1 MPREVKIVKKLFLLN
16 MLKKLWYYSYSL
28 YFCLRYLPFNQAIK
42 VPILVWPTTKI
53 RSLHRGDIVLT
64 GVVSKASVLLG
75 FEGSIGRDSGP
86 MIINISRGG
95 RLYLGQNVNI
105 SRGTK
110 LVTVGNGSIIIGNGF
125 FCNGD
130 CYFLSDK
137 EINIGDDC
145 LFGWDIDVNTTD
157 GHFTYSDGVENIKSA
172 PIWLN
177 NHVWVCS
184 NVRINKGA
192 TIANDSV
199 VAMSSLVS
207 NKLEQ
212 SNSLYGGIPAKL
224 IKNRYQWKA

>member
-1 MPREVKIVKKLFLLN
+1 MKVIRIINKI
-16 MLKKLWYYSYSL
+16 WYYSYSL

-53 RSLHRGDIVLT
+53 RSLHRGAIVLT
-64 GVVSKASVLLG
+64 GRVFKASVLLG

-86 MIINISRGG
+86 MIINISCGG
-95 RLYLGQNVNI
+95 ILSIGQNVNI

-172 PIWLN
+172 PICLKE
-177 NHVWVCS
+177 HVWVCS
-184 NVRINKGA
+184 NVRINKGV
-192 TIANDSV
+192 TIAGDSV
-199 VAMSSLVS
+199 VAMASLVS
-207 NKLEQ
+207 KDLEQ
-212 SNSLYGGIPAKL
+212 CKCLYGGVPARL
-224 IKNRYQWKA
+224 IRKDYNWKA

>member
-1 MPREVKIVKKLFLLN
+1 MKVIRIINKI
-16 MLKKLWYYSYSL
+16 WYYSYSL

-86 MIINISRGG
+86 MIISISRGG
-95 RLYLGQNVNI
+95 RLYLGQDVNI

-110 LVTVGNGSIIIGNGF
+110 LVTVGNGSIKIGNGF

-130 CYFLSDK
+130 CHFLSDM
-137 EINIGDDC
+137 EITIGNDC
-145 LFGWDIDVNTTD
+145 LFGWDVDVNTTD

-172 PIWLN
+172 PIRLKE
-177 NHVWVCS
+177 HIWVCS
-184 NVRINKGA
+184 NVRINKGV

-207 NKLEQ
+207 KDLEQ
-212 SNSLYGGIPAKL
+212 SNCLYGGVPARL

>member
-1 MPREVKIVKKLFLLN
+1 MVLLIKI
-16 MLKKLWYYSYSL
+16 WYYSYSL
-28 YFCLRYLPFNQAIK
+28 LFCLRYLPFNQAIK

-86 MIINISRGG
+86 MIISISRGG
-95 RLYLGQNVNI
+95 RLYLGQDVNI

-110 LVTVGNGSIIIGNGF
+110 LVTVGNGSIKIGNGF

-130 CYFLSDK
+130 CHFLSDM
-137 EINIGDDC
+137 EITIGNDC
-145 LFGWDIDVNTTD
+145 LFGWDVDVNTTD

-172 PIWLN
+172 PICLK

-184 NVRINKGA
+184 NVRINKGV
-192 TIANDSV
+192 TIAGDSV
-199 VAMSSLVS
+199 VAMASLVS
-207 NKLEQ
+207 KDLEQ
-212 SNSLYGGIPAKL
+212 CNSLYGGVPARL
-224 IKNRYQWKA
+224 IRNGYNWKA

>member
-1 MPREVKIVKKLFLLN
+1 M
-16 MLKKLWYYSYSL
+16 
-28 YFCLRYLPFNQAIK
+28 
-42 VPILVWPTTKI
+42 PILVWPTTKI

-86 MIINISRGG
+86 MIISISRGG
-95 RLYLGQNVNI
+95 RLYLGQDVNI

-110 LVTVGNGSIIIGNGF
+110 LVTVGNGSIKIGNGF

-130 CYFLSDK
+130 CHFLSDM
-137 EINIGDDC
+137 EITIGNDC
-145 LFGWDIDVNTTD
+145 LFGWDVDVNTTD
-157 GHFTYSDGVENIKSA
+157 GHTTYCDGVENIKSA
-172 PIWLN
+172 PICLK

-184 NVRINKGA
+184 NVRIIKGV

-207 NKLEQ
+207 KDLEQ
-212 SNSLYGGIPAKL
+212 SNCLYGGVPARL